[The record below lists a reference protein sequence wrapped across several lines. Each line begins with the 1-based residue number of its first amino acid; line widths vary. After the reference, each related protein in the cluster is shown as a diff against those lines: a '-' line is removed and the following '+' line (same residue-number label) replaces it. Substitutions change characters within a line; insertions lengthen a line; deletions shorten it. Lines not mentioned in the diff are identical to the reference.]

1 MRAREFIVEQ
11 RAELDPKIKYPMQ
24 HTFFIP
30 GIRNNDPYHSYR
42 LGTAMARARA
52 EIGDETSDFP
62 AFTSQ
67 GAFGQNAVVVGFNDS
82 VDEVI
87 DKALQMTGTPG
98 GKTLVSTLKSQEPP
112 DTSTRSPIQGFRGY
126 PR

>member
-11 RAELDPKIKYPMQ
+11 RAELDPGIKYPMH

-52 EIGDETSDFP
+52 ELGDETDHFP
-62 AFTSQ
+62 EFTTQS
-67 GAFGQNAVVVGFNDS
+67 AFGQNAVVVGFNDS
-82 VDEVI
+82 VDAVI
-87 DKALQMTGTPG
+87 DKALQMTGTQG
-98 GKTLVSTLKSQEPP
+98 GKTLVSSLESEEPP
-112 DTSTRSPIQGFRGY
+112 ATNTHSPVRGFKGY

>member
-11 RAELDPKIKYPMQ
+11 RAELDPKIKYPMH

-30 GIRNNDPYHSYR
+30 GIRNNDPYHTYR

-52 EIGDETSDFP
+52 EIGDETGHFP
-62 AFTSQ
+62 EFTSQ
-67 GAFGQNAVVVGFNDS
+67 SAFGQNAIVVGFNDS
-82 VDEVI
+82 VDQVI

-98 GKTLVSTLKSQEPP
+98 GKTLVSSLNSEEPP
-112 DTSTRSPIQGFRGY
+112 DTGTQSPVRGFKGY